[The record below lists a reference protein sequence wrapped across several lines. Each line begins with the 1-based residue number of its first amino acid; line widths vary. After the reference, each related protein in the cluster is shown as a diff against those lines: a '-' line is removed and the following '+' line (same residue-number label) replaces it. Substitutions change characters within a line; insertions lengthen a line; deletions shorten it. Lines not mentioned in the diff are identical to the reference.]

1 MKRLVLL
8 GALGFGLSGLGSGQN
23 NQGQDNNNQG
33 HNVVTMPEG
42 TVVEL
47 PLFLGGLGLW
57 FWSRHRS
64 ATKLGSQTPDQW
76 SDKYARNR
84 IPCAPPLILRGFPT
98 KPVVLRSSPLPCSP
112 GHWRTRAPC
121 AAASQ

>member
-1 MKRLVLL
+1 LRVPERRVRGKDFMRTRMSSLSVPLGLFRATLQAVPRKGCVMKRLVLL

-64 ATKLGSQTPDQW
+64 ATKLGSQTPDQ
-76 SDKYARNR
+76 
-84 IPCAPPLILRGFPT
+84 
-98 KPVVLRSSPLPCSP
+98 
-112 GHWRTRAPC
+112 
-121 AAASQ
+121 